1 MRRLP
6 NENGKKT
13 YLAHGK
19 ADFFGE
25 VELAHSGCRGPGS
38 DRSPVLLQPV
48 AGCMK
53 NVGHYT
59 SNRFD
64 DRYGERYGLG
74 SRSAKQPSPAV
85 FRFCFRSPCVNRYL
99 VNARALT
106 GLCTQPKIAA

>member
-19 ADFFGE
+19 VDFFGE

-64 DRYGERYGLG
+64 GRYGERYGLG
-74 SRSAKQPSPAV
+74 SRTAKQPSPAV
-85 FRFCFRSPCVNRYL
+85 FRFCFSESLRESLSSKRPRVDGP
-99 VNARALT
+99 VHTA
-106 GLCTQPKIAA
+106 